1 MIKNRD
7 QIDQAGRAFYWRRN
21 PNESPM
27 IAESTRPDI
36 VIGFREGYEQALRD
50 VKAALEP
57 QESLSSPF
65 KDHRYWSRLKEKV
78 STQDPAVCEYSGLPP
93 VEYYS
98 SREITI
104 EDIHTIH
111 KEMSDK
117 ELEEG
122 VEMFKIGGETD
133 EEKAYR
139 IGWLNGYD
147 EGVYD
152 RENK

>member
-36 VIGFREGYEQALRD
+36 VIGFREGYEEALRD

-65 KDHRYWSRLKEKV
+65 KDRRYWSRLKEKG
-78 STQDPAVCEYSGLPP
+78 STQDPAVCEYSGLRP
-93 VEYYS
+93 VEGYKEE
-98 SREITI
+98 EI
-104 EDIHTIH
+104 
-111 KEMSDK
+111 

-139 IGWLNGYD
+139 RGYMDGYD
-147 EGVYD
+147 EGLYD